1 MRHHGHR
8 LWAAPVLLIVA
19 LALAGCGNGQG
30 TSGYVAP
37 DKVQPI
43 PGTNLNRVTLTEQAM
58 QDLGMQTTPVRKAS
72 PVTPKPTHTPTST
85 PTTKPTPTATP
96 KTGTAAALTV
106 IPVTAVIYDPQGSS
120 WAYTIVGPRTFAR
133 QAIVI
138 DHIVGDE
145 AFLRSGPP
153 VGTPV
158 VTVGASELLGA
169 EYGVGKE

>member
-1 MRHHGHR
+1 
-8 LWAAPVLLIVA
+8 VLLIVA

-43 PGTNLNRVTLTEQAM
+43 PGTNLNRVTLTEPAM
-58 QDLGMQTTPVRKAS
+58 QDLGIQTTPVRTARS
-72 PVTPKPTHTPTST
+72 VTPKPKPAPTATST
-85 PTTKPTPTATP
+85 PATKPTPTARPT
-96 KTGTAAALTV
+96 TVTAVSLTV
-106 IPVTAVIYDPQGSS
+106 IPVTAVIYDPRGNS
-120 WAYTIVGPRTFAR
+120 WTYTIVGPRAFAR

-158 VTVGASELLGA
+158 VTVGAPELLGA